1 MLRTFTCIMCPRGC
15 EIEARYE
22 LAEGGRPLIGEITGQ
37 SCSRGW
43 EYAEQEIVAPM
54 RNIATSILV
63 EGGELPLASVRL
75 TRPVPKE
82 RIFDVMA
89 EIRKEKRSA
98 PVTEGEVVIANVL
111 GLGAD
116 VIVTKTVEKA

>member
-15 EIEARYE
+15 EIEAE
-22 LAEGGRPLIGEITGQ
+22 FEMKGDRPLIGRITGH
-37 SCSRGW
+37 SCTRGW

-75 TRPVPKE
+75 TKPVPKA

-89 EIRKEKRSA
+89 EIRKVKRTA
-98 PVTEGEVVIANVL
+98 PVL
-111 GLGAD
+111 GLGTD
-116 VIVTKTVEKA
+116 VIVTKTVEKE

>member
-1 MLRTFTCIMCPRGC
+1 MLKTLTCIMCPRGC
-15 EIEARYE
+15 SLEAVLEQEDKKDVILKITGNACPKGEQYVRQEIER
-22 LAEGGRPLIGEITGQ
+22 
-37 SCSRGW
+37 
-43 EYAEQEIVAPM
+43 PM

-75 TRPVPKE
+75 TSPIPKG
-82 RIFDVMA
+82 RIFDVME
-89 EIRKEKRSA
+89 EIRKIRCTA
-98 PVTEGEVVIANVL
+98 PVEEGNVVIDNVL